1 LPLQNKSLKKLGQEV
16 FSMPMSG
23 DEFVE
28 WLDRELEPL
37 RREASSSPYFDAW
50 CSGKLTSA

>member
-1 LPLQNKSLKKLGQEV
+1 
-16 FSMPMSG
+16 MPMSG

-37 RREASSSPYFDAW
+37 RREASASIYFDSW
-50 CSGKLTSA
+50 CSGKLSDRTSFRIDEAALRLLA